1 MIPFGNFEPDRT
13 IYAPGSTPNVINC
26 LPVADGW
33 GALPDLSVISS
44 ALAAQCLGAV
54 YVRGSTGSYRVI
66 AGTRT
71 RLYEFNTSTL
81 GWTDISRLAGGDYAV
96 PEGDLWSFQP
106 FGTNLIAA
114 NLADDIQFLNI
125 DVGANFAALA
135 GSPPKCKYLSNAGEY
150 LVMAHLAS
158 FPNRVQVSGQGDAA
172 WHTVGERGADY
183 QDFPDGEEIVGVI
196 GAEKGAVIFQ
206 RTVIRQL
213 TIATGGDYSF
223 HTAVINPNRGVV
235 APKSIASI
243 GPGRFVYYSS
253 DGFFMGVE
261 GTPIGRERVDR
272 TFDGLIDRDYIHDV
286 RAMVDPY
293 QKVVW
298 FQGRQTDGTKFLF
311 GYQWA
316 LDRWCYA
323 DSNVELMAALVT
335 PAITID
341 GMDAY
346 YANFDAASEPFDSRL
361 FTGGSPTMAVFDTS
375 HRLCY
380 LTGSPR
386 SATLQTPDVTL
397 SGPNRRSFLKEAR
410 VIGNVG
416 TSFTLK
422 AITAD
427 YHGGTRTT
435 GSAVAPYSTTG
446 ICHFRSS
453 ALTHAFKM
461 EIAAGVSWNHVTGIE
476 PTYRPEGWR

>member
-1 MIPFGNFEPDRT
+1 MIPLGSFEPDRT
-13 IYAPGSTPNVINC
+13 KYAPDATANVVNC

-33 GALPDLSVISS
+33 GPLPDLTVISS
-44 ALAAQCLGAV
+44 ALDSECLGAV
-54 YVRGSTGSYRVI
+54 YARSSAGAYRVI

-71 RLYEFNTSTL
+71 KLYEFNTSTL
-81 GWTDISRLAGGDYAV
+81 GWTDISRLVGGDYAV
-96 PEGDLWSFQP
+96 PEGDRWSFEVS
-106 FGTNLIAA
+106 GTYLLAA
-114 NLADDIQFLNI
+114 NLADDIQYLDI
-125 DVGANFAALA
+125 DVGANFAALP
-135 GSPPKCKYLSNAGEY
+135 GSPPKCKYLATAGEY

-158 FPNRVQVSGQGDAA
+158 FPNRIQLSGLGDAT
-172 WHTVGERGADY
+172 WHTIGKRGADY

-196 GAEKGAVIFQ
+196 GAERGAVVFQ
-206 RTVIRQL
+206 RTRIRQI
-213 TIATGGDYSF
+213 TVASGGDYSF
-223 HTAVINPNRGVV
+223 YTSVLNPNRGVV
-235 APKSIASI
+235 APHSIASI

-253 DGFFMGVE
+253 DGFFMGPE

-298 FQGRQTDGTKFLF
+298 FQGRQTDGTKFLY

-323 DSNVELMAALVT
+323 DSNVEAMAALVT

-346 YANFDAASEPFDSRL
+346 YGSFDAATEPFDSRL

-386 SATLQTPDVTL
+386 AATLQTPDIAL
-397 SGPNRRSFLKEAR
+397 SGANQRSFLQEAR
-410 VIGNVG
+410 VIGDIG
-416 TSFTLK
+416 TNFTLK
-422 AITAD
+422 VITAD

-435 GSAVAPYSTTG
+435 GSAVTPYSSTA

-453 ALTHAFKM
+453 ALTHAFRV
-461 EIAAGVSWNHVTGIE
+461 EIPAGTDWNHVVGVE
-476 PTYRPEGWR
+476 PTFRSEGRR